1 VSVPGTLRGAR
12 IAAMV
17 NVAKLQSLMLL
28 IAGNPDV
35 KKLGLTKLWKLIYFC
50 DVRALR
56 EEGASITGSE
66 FIKYPHG
73 PVPSRG
79 DKSLKLLLRQGRIAT
94 EQKAVGG
101 YMQTSITVLDAPD
114 LSLFTKVER
123 EIVAKVCH
131 DLGGLSAKKLS
142 DISHE
147 EPAWA
152 LAHELDKLDKELMH
166 YGRAEDPED
175 L

>member
-1 VSVPGTLRGAR
+1 MT
-12 IAAMV
+12 AMV

-79 DKSLKLLLRQGRIAT
+79 DKSLKLLLRQGRIET

-101 YMQTSITVLDAPD
+101 YTQTSITALDAPD
-114 LSLFTKVER
+114 LSLFTKGER
-123 EIVAKVCH
+123 AIVTDVCRE
-131 DLGGLSAKKLS
+131 LGGMSAKKLS

-152 LAHELDKLDKELMH
+152 LAHDLDKLDEELMH